1 VSSNH
6 SCQTWSLVADIGAT
20 NARFA
25 RKVSGSNQLLDITT
39 VIVAG
44 HENFTYA
51 LSYILASMRE
61 NNNWSALPTAAC
73 LGLAARVDHEEI
85 SFLNSHWHFTRTALN
100 EILQA
105 ESIDLI
111 NDFAAKGF
119 GVLELS
125 ATDWVQVGGKQAQQN
140 KPIAIIGPGTGL
152 GVSMAIPGKNHL
164 TVVDGEGGHV
174 DFAPLDGLEHQIQEI
189 LSTQFDR
196 VSAERLLCGAGLINI
211 YKALAK
217 IRDKPA
223 PLATAESISLQG
235 QQGSDPLSEETLSL
249 FCRILGSV
257 AGNLALTAGTLG
269 GVYITGGIVP
279 GMLDFFARSAF
290 RERFEAKGRFS
301 DYLTDIP
308 VRVVTRHDLG
318 LLGAANKL
326 TLAGY

>member
-1 VSSNH
+1 MSSNH
-6 SCQTWSLVADIGAT
+6 SCQSWNLVADIGGT

-25 RKVSGSNQLLDITT
+25 RKVSGSNQLIDINT
-39 VIVAG
+39 INVAG
-44 HENFTYA
+44 HENFIHA
-51 LSYILASMRE
+51 LSDILASMQE
-61 NNNWSALPTAAC
+61 NNNWAALPTVAC
-73 LGLAARVDHEEI
+73 FALAARVDHQEI
-85 SFLNSHWHFTRTALN
+85 RFLNSHWHFTRAALN
-100 EILQA
+100 ENLQA

-111 NDFAAKGF
+111 NDFAAKAY

-125 ATDWVQVGGKQAQQN
+125 ATDWVQVGGRHAQQN
-140 KPIAIIGPGTGL
+140 KPVAIIGPGTGL
-152 GVSMAIPGKNHL
+152 GVSMAIPGENNF

-174 DFAPLDGLEHQIQEI
+174 DFAPLDRLEHQIQEI

-211 YKALAK
+211 YQALAK

-223 PLATAESISLQG
+223 TLATAESISLQG
-235 QQGSDPLSEETLSL
+235 QQGTDPLSEETLKL

-279 GMLDFFARSAF
+279 GMLDFFARSEF
-290 RERFEAKGRFS
+290 RQRFEAKGRFS
-301 DYLTDIP
+301 SYLADIP

-326 TLAGY
+326 TRAGY